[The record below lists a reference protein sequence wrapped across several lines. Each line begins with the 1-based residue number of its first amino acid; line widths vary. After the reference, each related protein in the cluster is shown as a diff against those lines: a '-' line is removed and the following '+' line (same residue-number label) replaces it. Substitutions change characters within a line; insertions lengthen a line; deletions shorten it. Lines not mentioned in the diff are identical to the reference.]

1 MNKKSIGAHC
11 VVAISASAVIFAS
24 CVSPDTVGM
33 GVKPSAIKEL
43 VAENFG
49 IGGWRAEP
57 WPGLL
62 PDGSIQVRA
71 AVPAEGS
78 YGTVSLE
85 RAHNLQ
91 AALLHAQFL
100 CYAMGI
106 DVANRAAGKG
116 GAAAKPPVVTGGRYA
131 FMLRNGLVLSARFD
145 PAGGCEILYRVP
157 LASMKDISGRRIEVP
172 AAKIPGLAYRGSA
185 GKYPYDKSAW
195 MSRWADDAT
204 LEVRAFGSPGEED
217 REKGR
222 RRLTAK
228 SAALH
233 AAEAMVI
240 EILKG
245 KTVEVDVSEREGGL
259 YLDAQTRLEDIV
271 RSIRAPAAIAYDE
284 DDNCE
289 IIYRRTGADLKKKAA
304 VPLR

>member
-1 MNKKSIGAHC
+1 MKKQPIGAMRIL
-11 VVAISASAVIFAS
+11 ALSASAIVFAS
-24 CVSPDTVGM
+24 CASPDTVGM
-33 GVKPSAIKEL
+33 GAKPAAIKEL
-43 VAENFG
+43 AATNYG

-57 WPGLL
+57 WPGLRS
-62 PDGSIQVRA
+62 DGSIQVKA

-78 YGTVSLE
+78 YGTVALE
-85 RAHNLQ
+85 RANNLQ

-100 CYAMGI
+100 CYAIGI
-106 DVANRAAGKG
+106 DAANRAAGK
-116 GAAAKPPVVTGGRYA
+116 AAGVKTPVVTGGRYA
-131 FMLRNGLVLSARFD
+131 FMVRNGLVLSARFD
-145 PAGGCEILYRVP
+145 SAGGCEIVYRVP
-157 LASMKDISGRRIEVP
+157 LASLKDISGRRMDVP
-172 AAKIPGLAYRGSA
+172 AARIPGIAYRGSA
-185 GKYPYDKSAW
+185 GKYPYDESAW
-195 MSRWADDAT
+195 MSRWADDST

-245 KTVEVDVSEREGGL
+245 KTVEVDVSEREGAL
-259 YLDAQTRLEDIV
+259 YLDARTRLEDTV
-271 RSIRAPAAIAYDE
+271 RSLRAPAAIAYDE

-289 IIYRRTGADLKKKAA
+289 IIYRRTGADLKKKAG